1 MTVANAEDREV
12 CIYSVC
18 DEVKEGKVTRG
29 DQFLPTA
36 MR

>member
-1 MTVANAEDREV
+1 MSVANAGDMEV

-18 DEVKEGKVTRG
+18 DEVKEGKVTRK
-29 DQFLPTA
+29 DHFLPTA